1 MATYKINVRRYYY
14 GPRETVEEHL
24 DNETGQ
30 PWRGTHKEARA
41 EAHRIITSGYELVHN
56 EYSVPTYRIAI
67 AKD

>member
-14 GPRETVEEHL
+14 GPRETVGEHL

-30 PWRGTHKEARA
+30 PWRGTRKDARA
-41 EAHRIITSGYELVHN
+41 EINRVDCPPFDLTHG
-56 EYSVPTYRIAI
+56 EYSSPAYTIAI